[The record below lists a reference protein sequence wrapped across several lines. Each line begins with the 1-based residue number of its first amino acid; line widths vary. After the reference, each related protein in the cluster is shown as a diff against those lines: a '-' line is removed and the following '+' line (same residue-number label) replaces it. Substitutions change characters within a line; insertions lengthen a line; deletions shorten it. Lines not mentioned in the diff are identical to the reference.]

1 MFVLIFVKGGVTGAD
16 TATTIRAVIMA
27 IILIAAGGLLLAIFW
42 TPAKF
47 FAIIIKEVI
56 KLRSGKII
64 FMAGGGAQEVG
75 ASCYFLK
82 LGENNLLLDCGC
94 GLTRGIKFAPNF
106 NALLQTPYLQ
116 DFHQISHV
124 VISHAHLDH
133 AAALPD
139 FLQLNERAAVYMTD
153 LTREILS
160 AQLEERFAQIEGNIS
175 SVAFLQK
182 IPLPNM
188 SISFHQAG
196 HIPGAMMTLI
206 NFRGKNIL
214 YTGDYSTF
222 PTQLV
227 GAALLPDIKIDIL
240 ILCGLHARHPNYQRF
255 GDSDAAL
262 KKILRKIYY
271 ALKHGKSV
279 YCQVTQISKGVELIT
294 LINKFLPQAE
304 IFIDERVMK
313 IVHRFENLHIPIMRE
328 QNHPLSTFPRPPC
341 VILSTKPP
349 PVYSGLEILNGDF
362 SLHDDFT
369 ATVDFV
375 RRVNPK
381 TCVVVHSP
389 PDKFFREGT
398 TLEQVLIN
406 DPDSRTGFIFPKTSE
421 PFEL

>member
-1 MFVLIFVKGGVTGAD
+1 MT
-16 TATTIRAVIMA
+16 
-27 IILIAAGGLLLAIFW
+27 
-42 TPAKF
+42 
-47 FAIIIKEVI
+47 
-56 KLRSGKII
+56 SGKII
-64 FMAGGGAQEVG
+64 FMALGGAQEVG

-82 LGENNLLLDCGC
+82 LGENNLLFDCGY
-94 GLTRGIKFAPNF
+94 GSTRGIRFAPKF
-106 NALLQTPYLQ
+106 SALLDTPYLQ
-116 DFHQISHV
+116 DFHQVSHV
-124 VISHAHLDH
+124 FLSHAHLDH

-139 FLQLNERAAVYMTD
+139 FLELNERAAVYMTD

-160 AQLEERFAQIEGNIS
+160 AQLEERFDNIQGNVS

-188 SISFHQAG
+188 RISFHQAG

-222 PTQLV
+222 PTRLV
-227 GAALLPDIKIDIL
+227 GAMLLPDVKIDIL
-240 ILCGLHARHPNYQRF
+240 ILCGLHARHPNYRRY
-255 GDSDAAL
+255 GDSDSAL

-271 ALKHGKSV
+271 ALNHGKPV

-294 LINKFLPQAE
+294 LINEFLPQAE

-313 IVHRFENLHIPIMRE
+313 IVRRFENVHIPIMRE
-328 QNHPLSTFPRPPC
+328 QNHPLKTFPRAPC
-341 VILSTKPP
+341 VILSTMPP
-349 PVYSGLEILNGDF
+349 PVHSTLEVLNGDF
-362 SLHDDFT
+362 SLHDDFA

-381 TCVVVHSP
+381 ICVVVHSP
-389 PDKFFREGT
+389 PDKLFHADT

-406 DPDSRTGFIFPKTSE
+406 DPDSRTSFIFPKTAE

>member
-1 MFVLIFVKGGVTGAD
+1 MTG
-16 TATTIRAVIMA
+16 
-27 IILIAAGGLLLAIFW
+27 
-42 TPAKF
+42 
-47 FAIIIKEVI
+47 
-56 KLRSGKII
+56 GKII
-64 FMAGGGAQEVG
+64 FMALGGAQEVG

-94 GLTRGIKFAPNF
+94 GLTRGIKFAPQF
-106 NALLQTPYLQ
+106 SALLQTPYLQ

-124 VISHAHLDH
+124 IISHAHLDH
-133 AAALPD
+133 SAALPD
-139 FLQLNERAAVYMTD
+139 FLELNERAAVYMTD

-160 AQLEERFAQIEGNIS
+160 AQLEERFGSIEKNIS
-175 SVAFLQK
+175 SVAYLQK
-182 IPLPNM
+182 IPLPRLKM
-188 SISFHQAG
+188 SFHQAG

-227 GAALLPDIKIDIL
+227 GAALLPDVKIDIL
-240 ILCGLHARHPNYQRF
+240 ILCGLHARHPNYRRF

-262 KKILRKIYY
+262 KKILHKIRY
-271 ALKHGKSV
+271 ALRRGKSV

-304 IFIDERVMK
+304 IFIDDRVMK

-328 QNHPLSTFPRPPC
+328 QNHPLSNFPRIPH
-341 VILSTKPP
+341 VILSTRPP
-349 PVYSGLEILNGDF
+349 PLHSSLEILKGDF
-362 SLHDDFT
+362 SLHDDFA
-369 ATVDFV
+369 ATVEFV

-381 TCVVVHSP
+381 ICVAVHSP
-389 PDKFFREGT
+389 PDKIFHTGT

-406 DPDSRTGFIFPKTSE
+406 DPDSRTSFIFPKTGE

>member
-1 MFVLIFVKGGVTGAD
+1 MTG
-16 TATTIRAVIMA
+16 
-27 IILIAAGGLLLAIFW
+27 
-42 TPAKF
+42 
-47 FAIIIKEVI
+47 
-56 KLRSGKII
+56 GKII
-64 FMAGGGAQEVG
+64 FMPLGGAQEVG

-82 LGENNLLLDCGC
+82 LGENNILLDCGC
-94 GLTRGIKFAPNF
+94 GSTHGIKFTPNF

-116 DFHQISHV
+116 DFHQVSQIFL
-124 VISHAHLDH
+124 SHAHLDH

-139 FLQLNERAAVYMTD
+139 FLELNERAAIYMTD

-160 AQLEERFAQIEGNIS
+160 AQLEERFDSIEKNIS
-175 SVAFLQK
+175 SVAFLQQ
-182 IPLPNM
+182 IPLPRLK
-188 SISFHQAG
+188 ISFHQAG

-222 PTQLV
+222 PTRLV
-227 GAALLPDIKIDIL
+227 GAALLPDVKIDIL
-240 ILCGLHARHPNYQRF
+240 ILCGLHARHPNYRRF
-255 GDSDAAL
+255 GDSDSAL

-271 ALKHGKSV
+271 ALRRGKSV

-294 LINKFLPQAE
+294 LINEFLPQAE

-328 QNHPLSTFPRPPC
+328 QNHPLSTFPRAPC
-341 VILSTKPP
+341 VFLSTMPP
-349 PVYSGLEILNGDF
+349 PAHSGLEILNGDF
-362 SLHDDFT
+362 SLHDDFA
-369 ATVDFV
+369 ATVEFV
-375 RRVNPK
+375 RQINPK

-389 PDKFFREGT
+389 PDKIFHTGT

-406 DPDSRTGFIFPKTSE
+406 DPDSRTSFIFPTKGV

>member
-1 MFVLIFVKGGVTGAD
+1 MDG
-16 TATTIRAVIMA
+16 RM
-27 IILIAAGGLLLAIFW
+27 
-42 TPAKF
+42 
-47 FAIIIKEVI
+47 
-56 KLRSGKII
+56 I
-64 FMAGGGAQEVG
+64 FMALGGAQEVG

-94 GLTRGIKFAPNF
+94 GSTRGIRFAPQF
-106 NALLQTPYLQ
+106 SALLDTPYLQ
-116 DFHQISHV
+116 DFHQVSHV
-124 VISHAHLDH
+124 FLSHAHLDH
-133 AAALPD
+133 SAALPD
-139 FLQLNERAAVYMTD
+139 FLELNERAAVYMTD

-160 AQLEERFAQIEGNIS
+160 AQLEDRFATIERNIS

-182 IPLPNM
+182 IPLPRL

-227 GAALLPDIKIDIL
+227 GSALLPNVKIDIL
-240 ILCGLHARHPNYQRF
+240 ILCGLHARHPNYRRF
-255 GDSDAAL
+255 GDTDSAL

-271 ALKHGKSV
+271 ALRRGKSV
-279 YCQVTQISKGVELIT
+279 YCRVTQISKGVELIT

-313 IVHRFENLHIPIMRE
+313 IVHRFENLHIRIMSA
-328 QNHPLSTFPRPPC
+328 QNHPLSVLPRGPH
-341 VILSTKPP
+341 VILSTMPP
-349 PVYSGLEILNGDF
+349 PLHSSMEILNGDF
-362 SLHDDFT
+362 SLHDDFIT
-369 ATVDFV
+369 TVEFV
-375 RRVNPK
+375 RRLNP
-381 TCVVVHSP
+381 TVCVVVHSP
-389 PDKFFREGT
+389 PDKLFHART

-406 DPDSRTGFIFPKTSE
+406 DPDSRTSFIFPQTGE

>member
-1 MFVLIFVKGGVTGAD
+1 MT
-16 TATTIRAVIMA
+16 
-27 IILIAAGGLLLAIFW
+27 
-42 TPAKF
+42 
-47 FAIIIKEVI
+47 
-56 KLRSGKII
+56 SGKII
-64 FMAGGGAQEVG
+64 FMALGGAQEVG

-82 LGENNLLLDCGC
+82 LGENNLLFDCGY
-94 GLTRGIKFAPNF
+94 GSTRGIRFAPKF
-106 NALLQTPYLQ
+106 SALLDTPYLQ
-116 DFHQISHV
+116 DFHQVSHV
-124 VISHAHLDH
+124 FLSHAHLDH
-133 AAALPD
+133 SAALPD
-139 FLQLNERAAVYMTD
+139 FLTLNERAAVYMTD

-160 AQLEERFAQIEGNIS
+160 AQLEERFDKIQCNVS

-188 SISFHQAG
+188 RISFHQAG

-222 PTQLV
+222 PTRLV
-227 GAALLPDIKIDIL
+227 GAMLLPNVKIDI
-240 ILCGLHARHPNYQRF
+240 I
-255 GDSDAAL
+255 SAL

-271 ALKHGKSV
+271 ALNHGKPV

-294 LINKFLPQAE
+294 LINEFLPQAE

-313 IVHRFENLHIPIMRE
+313 IVRRFENVHIPIMRE
-328 QNHPLSTFPRPPC
+328 QNHPLKFFPRSPA
-341 VILSTKPP
+341 VILSTMPP
-349 PVYSGLEILNGDF
+349 PVHSTLEVLNGDF
-362 SLHDDFT
+362 SLHDDFA

-381 TCVVVHSP
+381 ICVVVHSP
-389 PDKFFREGT
+389 PDKLFHADT

-406 DPDSRTGFIFPKTSE
+406 DPDSRTSFIFPKTAE

>member
-1 MFVLIFVKGGVTGAD
+1 MT
-16 TATTIRAVIMA
+16 
-27 IILIAAGGLLLAIFW
+27 
-42 TPAKF
+42 
-47 FAIIIKEVI
+47 
-56 KLRSGKII
+56 SGKII
-64 FMAGGGAQEVG
+64 FMALGGAQEVG

-94 GLTRGIKFAPNF
+94 GSTRGIRFAPKF
-106 NALLQTPYLQ
+106 SALLDTPYLQ
-116 DFHQISHV
+116 DFHQVSH
-124 VISHAHLDH
+124 ILLSHAHLDH
-133 AAALPD
+133 CAALPD
-139 FLQLNERAAVYMTD
+139 FLELNERAVVYMTD

-160 AQLEERFAQIEGNIS
+160 AQLEERFAPVEKNIS

-182 IPLPNM
+182 IPLPRL
-188 SISFHQAG
+188 SITFHQAG

-227 GAALLPDIKIDIL
+227 GSALLPDVKIDIL
-240 ILCGLHARHPNYQRF
+240 ILCGLHARHPNYRRF
-255 GDSDAAL
+255 GDSDSAL

-271 ALKHGKSV
+271 ALRRGKSV

-304 IFIDERVMK
+304 IFIDERVMR
-313 IVHRFENLHIPIMRE
+313 IIHRFENLHIPIMRE
-328 QNHPLSTFPRPPC
+328 QNHPLKLFPRGSC
-341 VILSTKPP
+341 VILSTLPP
-349 PVYSGLEILNGDF
+349 PTGTSLEILDGDF
-362 SLHDDFT
+362 SLHDDFA
-369 ATVDFV
+369 ATVEFV

-389 PDKFFREGT
+389 PDKIFRTGT

-406 DPDSRTGFIFPKTSE
+406 DPDSRTSFIFPKTCE

>member
-1 MFVLIFVKGGVTGAD
+1 MTG
-16 TATTIRAVIMA
+16 
-27 IILIAAGGLLLAIFW
+27 
-42 TPAKF
+42 
-47 FAIIIKEVI
+47 
-56 KLRSGKII
+56 GKII
-64 FMAGGGAQEVG
+64 FMALGGAQEVG

-94 GLTRGIKFAPNF
+94 GLTRGIKFAPQF
-106 NALLQTPYLQ
+106 SALLQTPYLQ

-124 VISHAHLDH
+124 IISHAHLDH
-133 AAALPD
+133 SAALPD
-139 FLQLNERAAVYMTD
+139 FLELNERAAVYMTD
-153 LTREILS
+153 LTREILT
-160 AQLEERFAQIEGNIS
+160 AQLEERFGSIEKNIS
-175 SVAFLQK
+175 SVAYLQK
-182 IPLPNM
+182 IPLPRLKM
-188 SISFHQAG
+188 SFHQAG

-227 GAALLPDIKIDIL
+227 GSALLPDVKIDIL
-240 ILCGLHARHPNYQRF
+240 ILCGLHARHPNYRRF

-262 KKILRKIYY
+262 KKILHKIRY
-271 ALKHGKSV
+271 ALRRGKSV

-304 IFIDERVMK
+304 IFIDDRVMK

-328 QNHPLSTFPRPPC
+328 QNHPLSNFPRIPH
-341 VILSTKPP
+341 VILSTRPP
-349 PVYSGLEILNGDF
+349 PLHSSLEILKGDF
-362 SLHDDFT
+362 SLHDDFA
-369 ATVDFV
+369 ATVEFV

-381 TCVVVHSP
+381 ICVAVHSP
-389 PDKFFREGT
+389 PDKIFHTGT

-406 DPDSRTGFIFPKTSE
+406 DPDSRTSFIFPKTGE

>member
-1 MFVLIFVKGGVTGAD
+1 M
-16 TATTIRAVIMA
+16 
-27 IILIAAGGLLLAIFW
+27 
-42 TPAKF
+42 
-47 FAIIIKEVI
+47 
-56 KLRSGKII
+56 SNGKII
-64 FMAGGGAQEVG
+64 FMAVGGAQEVG

-94 GLTRGIKFAPNF
+94 GLTRGIRFAPKF
-106 NALLQTPYLQ
+106 SALLDTPYLQ
-116 DFHQISHV
+116 DFHQVSH
-124 VISHAHLDH
+124 IFLSHAHLDH
-133 AAALPD
+133 SAALPD
-139 FLQLNERAAVYMTD
+139 FLELNERAAVYMTD

-160 AQLEERFAQIEGNIS
+160 AQLEERFDKIQCNIS

-188 SISFHQAG
+188 RISFHQAG

-222 PTQLV
+222 PTRLV
-227 GAALLPDIKIDIL
+227 DAAMLPDVRIDIL
-240 ILCGLHARHPNYQRF
+240 ILCGLHARHPNYRRF
-255 GDSDAAL
+255 GDSDSAL
-262 KKILRKIYY
+262 KKILRRIRY
-271 ALKHGKSV
+271 ALNHGRGV

-294 LINKFLPQAE
+294 LLNEFLPQAE

-313 IVHRFENLHIPIMRE
+313 IVRRFENVHIPIMRE
-328 QNHPLSTFPRPPC
+328 QNHPLKFFPRSPG
-341 VILSTKPP
+341 VVLSTYPP
-349 PVYSGLEILNGDF
+349 PVHSSLEIINGDF
-362 SLHDDFT
+362 SLHDDFA

-381 TCVVVHSP
+381 ICVVVHSP
-389 PDKFFREGT
+389 PDKLFHAGT

-406 DPDSRTGFIFPKTSE
+406 DPDSRTSFIFPNTGE

>member
-1 MFVLIFVKGGVTGAD
+1 MAD
-16 TATTIRAVIMA
+16 
-27 IILIAAGGLLLAIFW
+27 
-42 TPAKF
+42 
-47 FAIIIKEVI
+47 
-56 KLRSGKII
+56 GKII
-64 FMAGGGAQEVG
+64 FMALGGAQEVG

-82 LGENNLLLDCGC
+82 LGENNLLLDCGY
-94 GLTRGIKFAPNF
+94 GLTHGIKFAPKF
-106 NALLQTPYLQ
+106 SALLDMPYLQ
-116 DFHQISHV
+116 DYHQISHV
-124 VISHAHLDH
+124 FISHAHLDH

-160 AQLEERFAQIEGNIS
+160 AQLEEQFSSIEQNLS

-182 IPLPNM
+182 IPLPNLQ
-188 SISFHQAG
+188 ISFHQAG

-227 GAALLPDIKIDIL
+227 DAALLPDVKIDIL

-255 GDSDAAL
+255 GDSDFAL
-262 KKILRKIYY
+262 KRILRKIYY
-271 ALKHGKSV
+271 TLHHGKSV
-279 YCQVTQISKGVELIT
+279 YCPVTQISKGVELIT
-294 LINKFLPQAE
+294 LINEFLPQVK
-304 IFIDERVMK
+304 IFIDERVMR
-313 IVHRFENLHIPIMRE
+313 IIHRFENLHIPIMRE
-328 QNHPLSTFPRPPC
+328 QNHPLKTFPLEPC
-341 VILSTKPP
+341 VILSTRPP
-349 PVYSGLEILNGDF
+349 PLYPNLEILNGDF
-362 SLHDDFT
+362 SLHDDFD

-375 RRVNPK
+375 RRVNPE

-389 PDKFFREGT
+389 PDKLFHTTT

-406 DPDSRTGFIFPKTSE
+406 DPDSRTAFLFPEKYQ